1 MATSASTVIAAMAAR
16 ARREVSEHFDRHD
29 AYDPAHA
36 VAYDPP
42 TNMHR
47 RQFESLI
54 GHGILLDTGDGRYW
68 IDRAA
73 LRLEDERRRAAA
85 KLMLKVILI
94 AFAASLAG
102 VAIVTALN

>member
-16 ARREVSEHFDRHD
+16 ARREVSEHFDRNY

-47 RQFESLI
+47 RQFDSLI
-54 GHGILLDTGDGRYW
+54 GRGILLDTGDGRYW
-68 IDRAA
+68 VDRSA
-73 LRLEDERRRAAA
+73 LRLEEERRRAAA
-85 KLMLKVILI
+85 KLLLKVILI